1 MIPKADAAPAVTAGA
16 RATASISRQS
26 QSSVWSKVRRERW
39 MYAFVLPGF
48 VFFVVFRYIP
58 LIGNIVAFED
68 YSPYLG
74 FFDSPWVGFDNL
86 IALFGNPAVGSA
98 LINTLIINGLQI
110 IFYFPA
116 TISLAL
122 LLNSLMS
129 HNVKRVVQSIVYLP
143 YFIGWVV
150 LVSVWQSVLG
160 GDGMLNHLLNS
171 HGLAGP

>member
-74 FFDSPWVGFDNL
+74 FFDSPWVGFDNFV
-86 IALFGNPAVGSA
+86 ALFGNPAVGSA

-122 LLNSLMS
+122 LLNSLMRP
-129 HNVKRVVQSIVYLP
+129 NVTRVALPIVCLP
-143 YFIGWVV
+143 YFIVWGD
-150 LVSVWQSVLG
+150 LVSVCKPVLG
-160 GDGMLNHLLNS
+160 GDGPLNHIW
-171 HGLAGP
+171 